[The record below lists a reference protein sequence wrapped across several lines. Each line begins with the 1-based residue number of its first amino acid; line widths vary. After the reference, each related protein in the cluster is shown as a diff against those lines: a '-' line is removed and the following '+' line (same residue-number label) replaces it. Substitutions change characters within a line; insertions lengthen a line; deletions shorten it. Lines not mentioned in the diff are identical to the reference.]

1 MQRREHLLT
10 IALIVLSLTP
20 GCSRSPIDSTHWT
33 LVEMG
38 EQDQTRPI
46 IAGTEIRL
54 EFAAM
59 DGIVR
64 GVAGCNTYSAPY
76 TADAGTVDIGEIV
89 STRIQCDPPEVME
102 QETLYMQALS
112 QAEEFEI
119 DGDELTLTGGV
130 LTLRFE
136 RDWL

>member
-1 MQRREHLLT
+1 MQRRGHLLT
-10 IALIVLSLTP
+10 IALIVLLLTP

-38 EQDQTRPI
+38 TQDQMGSL

-76 TADAGTVDIGEIV
+76 TADTETVEIGEII
-89 STRIQCDPPEVME
+89 STKIHCDPPEILE
-102 QETLYMQALS
+102 QEARYLQALS
-112 QAEEFEI
+112 EAERFELK
-119 DGDELTLTGGV
+119 GDELTLTGGV
-130 LTLRFE
+130 LILVFE

>member
-1 MQRREHLLT
+1 MQIGRHLLT
-10 IALIVLSLTP
+10 FTLIVLSLTP

-38 EQDQTRPI
+38 TEDQMAPLI
-46 IAGTEIRL
+46 DGTEIRL

-64 GVAGCNTYSAPY
+64 GVAGCNTYSASY
-76 TADAGTVDIGEIV
+76 TADAETVDIGEII
-89 STRIQCDPPEVME
+89 STRIHCDPPEVME
-102 QETLYMQALS
+102 QEARYLQALS
-112 QAEEFEI
+112 EAERFELE
-119 DGDELTLTGGV
+119 GDELTLTGGV
-130 LTLRFE
+130 LTLVFE